1 MKAYIV
7 SMDSGV
13 QDIYEVELP
22 EKFKPGRL
30 NIYTSFESALK
41 AKCMQEVFDAMKRE
55 AEEEDSKWIHIMRI
69 CKP

>member
-7 SMDSGV
+7 SMDSRV
-13 QDIYEVELP
+13 PDIYEVELP
-22 EKFKPGRL
+22 DKFKNGRL
-30 NIYTSFESALK
+30 NIYPSFESALK

-55 AEEEDSKWIHIMRI
+55 AEEDGKWIHIMRI